1 MPRPPFPQ
9 VPVTPS
15 RRRVGRR
22 AFLGG
27 AAALGGA
34 GLAPRPAAGFVPAHN
49 WDGYDWGTAPTVRDR
64 LNQGPFPQYP
74 PEQVLPGSDVV
85 MATTPSDEVVP
96 GYGKGLVTYLTGDFA
111 AATFEGLDAAR
122 TIESFAEVPL
132 GQKLYLRPT
141 WRELQKRPG
150 RLDPEPYWTLA
161 LDAARRHGKR
171 LGFRVMMSDPDIA
184 GPALPDFVLA
194 KVPMVALDGEWKR
207 PGAAGVRYTK
217 RHEEPRYDHPYFQD
231 AFRELVSLLAAELDG
246 SSLVEYVDTF
256 MYGFWGEG
264 HTWPYRGNPF
274 PDPATAEATF
284 LRMLEIQIEH
294 WKRTPL
300 VTNTQPDWS
309 RVGNS
314 ELVDRTVRSH
324 NWLRT
329 DTIFV
334 ENEQIEAISNRPPWV
349 AAVLEVG
356 MSDGSDESLRIDEGV
371 THTDNVIAHVMD
383 VGANYWSLW
392 NWHRERPENVLAY
405 YRRFPGMIDTI
416 ARRIGYRVRPSFV
429 WRYEGGLVVGL
440 ANDGIAGVPGVLRL
454 VVETADGHELASGG
468 LDPGYPL
475 PGRIRQARLPLPAG
489 TEWQGLRLRAE
500 LEVKAARHPVRWAC
514 RQSLEAD
521 GALKLRPTRGIG

>member
-1 MPRPPFPQ
+1 M
-9 VPVTPS
+9 TSSS
-15 RRRVGRR
+15 RKQGRR
-22 AFLGG
+22 SFLAG

-34 GLAPRPAAGFVPAHN
+34 GLVPRPAGAFVPTHN
-49 WDGYDWGTAPTVRDR
+49 WDRYDWGTAPPVRDR

-74 PEQVLPGSDVV
+74 PEEVLPGSDVV
-85 MATTPSDEVVP
+85 MATTPSDDVVP

-111 AATFEGLDAAR
+111 AATFEGLDVEG
-122 TIESFAEVPL
+122 TIEAFAQIPL

-141 WRELQKRPG
+141 WRDLQKRPG
-150 RLDPEPYWTLA
+150 RLDPEEYWKVALA
-161 LDAARRHGKR
+161 AARQHGKR
-171 LGFRVMMSDPDIA
+171 VGFRVMMSDPDIA
-184 GPALPDFVLA
+184 GPSLPDFVLA
-194 KVPMVALDGEWKR
+194 KVPMVPLEGEWKR
-207 PGAAGVRYTK
+207 SGAGGTGVRHTK
-217 RHEEPRYDHPYFQD
+217 RHEEPRYDHPFFQE

-246 SSLVEYVDTF
+246 SPLVEFVDTC

-264 HTWPYRGNPF
+264 HTWPYRGHPF
-274 PDPATAEATF
+274 PDAATAEATF
-284 LRMLEIQIEH
+284 VRMLEVQLEH
-294 WKRTPL
+294 WKKTPL
-300 VTNTQPDWS
+300 VTNTQPDFS

-356 MSDGSDESLRIDEGV
+356 MSDGSPESLRIDEGV
-371 THTDNVIAHVMD
+371 TRTDNVIAHVMD

-405 YRRFPGMIDTI
+405 YRQYPGMIDTI

-429 WRYEGGLVVGL
+429 WQYDGGLVVGL

-454 VVETADGHELASGG
+454 VVETAEGRALASGG

-489 TEWQGLRLRAE
+489 TAWQGLRLRAE
-500 LEVKAARHPVRWAC
+500 LEVKGALHPVRWAC
-514 RQSLEAD
+514 RQALEAD
-521 GALKLRPTRGIG
+521 GALRLRPMRGVSG